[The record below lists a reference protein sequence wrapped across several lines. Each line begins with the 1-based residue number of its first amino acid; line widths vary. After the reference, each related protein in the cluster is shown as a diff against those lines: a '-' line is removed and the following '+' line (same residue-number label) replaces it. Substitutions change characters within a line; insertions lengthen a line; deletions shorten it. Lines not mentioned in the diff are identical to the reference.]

1 MHHILCS
8 HTTHRIGSVGNSW
21 KERSGLLFLV
31 FGQLSAAH
39 QAQCVFSKY
48 YPSSLLPTPTHMCS
62 CLPCLSFRYQ
72 RRSVY
77 GQNPEEKSLASIEA
91 RCTRALV
98 HNFQRERT
106 HVILSRS
113 DCQGAFL
120 VVASLVVEPWQ
131 LFVYSMAAS
140 LATILPAQ

>member
-91 RCTRALV
+91 RWPRPRLVSLHRLTLAVGHVSLLPLLLKMTGIFFPPSFALSSSSL
-98 HNFQRERT
+98 HPK
-106 HVILSRS
+106 RS
-113 DCQGAFL
+113 CF
-120 VVASLVVEPWQ
+120 P
-131 LFVYSMAAS
+131 
-140 LATILPAQ
+140 